1 MENNSDTTKSSQKK
15 ISVDRLKEV
24 VGYIRYKYK
33 DEYKT
38 QTLIA
43 NKIEFT
49 RNNLSS
55 ALKGDEK
62 YLTEGLADKIV
73 AAFPEISKD
82 WLLTGNGSMLVS
94 QIEEVVPE
102 EEEEEE
108 SYLRTERNK
117 YGLSLQDIHEYT
129 KISVKDLRLYD
140 SGEEEMPKKV
150 RRTLEGFFER
160 VELEYEN
167 RDEDEER
174 ERSETPILITDEMS
188 KDVLV
193 PYYDV
198 DFAGGWSSEELFSQ
212 HKPSFFI
219 TIPDFKRA
227 ELACNLIGNSI
238 SQRIKSGSIIGLRK
252 VNDWQTYFPTNEVY
266 AVVTRNNLRTVK
278 LVRRAEEK
286 GFIELVPAPLP
297 EYNDPPY
304 QTETIPQDYIIE
316 FYQVVATA
324 IVERIAY

>member
-1 MENNSDTTKSSQKK
+1 M
-15 ISVDRLKEV
+15 
-24 VGYIRYKYK
+24 
-33 DEYKT
+33 
-38 QTLIA
+38 
-43 NKIEFT
+43 
-49 RNNLSS
+49 
-55 ALKGDEK
+55 KGDEK

-82 WLLTGNGSMLVS
+82 WLLTGNGSMLVP
-94 QIEEVVPE
+94 QIEEVVP
-102 EEEEEE
+102 EEEEE

-160 VELEYEN
+160 VEMEYEN
-167 RDEDEER
+167 RDENEER
-174 ERSETPILITDEMS
+174 ERSEIPVLITDEMS

-198 DFAGGWSSEELFSQ
+198 DFSGGWSSEELFSQ

-278 LVRRAEEK
+278 LARRAKEK

-304 QTETIPQDYIIE
+304 QTEVVPQDYIIE